1 MSDNEELGRTVRIVA
16 EHRHATLSGDLADGD
31 TAIKLNPEMDQVEQ
45 MIEQFVSRYPAMLND
60 LRRRWSE
67 TYKQVSEG

>member
-1 MSDNEELGRTVRIVA
+1 MSHYEELNRTVRIMA
-16 EHRHATLSGDLADGD
+16 EHGQATLSDDLADD
-31 TAIKLNPEMDQVEQ
+31 TVIKLNPEMDQVEQ
-45 MIEQFVSRYPAMLND
+45 MIDELVSRFPAMLDD

>member
-1 MSDNEELGRTVRIVA
+1 MPDNEELGRTVGIVA
-16 EHRHATLSGDLADGD
+16 EHRQATLSGDLGD
-31 TAIKLNPEMDQVEQ
+31 SDTVIKRNPERDHVEQ
-45 MIEQFVSRYPAMLND
+45 MIDDFVSRYPAMLDD